1 MVLGF
6 IGCSD
11 LTKAM
16 MRGILQDGGVKAD
29 HIIVT
34 DCDKYELLKLQEE
47 AGVRTALT
55 RAEVARHSDLIF
67 LAEDAEFYPGIAAE
81 IAHLLSGDQVLISIA
96 PNMTIDDVAT
106 LFGPKVKIIR
116 AKPNMP
122 AIVGESMTGICAG
135 DLVTHEDFNTVCNLM
150 RSFGVV
156 EQVPEKLIDVVIA
169 VSSSSPAYV
178 FMFIEAMADA
188 ASADGMPR
196 AQAYE
201 FAAQAVL
208 GSAKMILETGKHP
221 GELKDMVCSPGGTTL
236 EALRVLENHGLRSS
250 VFEAVKAC
258 ASKCKPVK
266 LSPRKG
272 GRRGIPVR
280 VTVKKN

>member
-1 MVLGF
+1 MYVPTVKSLGGNSVMKIGF

-11 LTKAM
+11 ITKAM
-16 MRGILQDGGVKAD
+16 MRC
-29 HIIVT
+29 IIEKNIVDKNDIYAT
-34 DCDKYELLKLQEE
+34 NKDKYELHKVKESLGINTVNLRREIAE
-47 AGVRTALT
+47 NCDIIILAE
-55 RAEVARHSDLIF
+55 RAEYYTEVACQIRDYLKERHIIVST
-67 LAEDAEFYPGIAAE
+67 
-81 IAHLLSGDQVLISIA
+81 A
-96 PNMTIDDVAT
+96 PNMPIEGIAER
-106 LFGPKVKIIR
+106 FGHNVKIIR
-116 AKPNMP
+116 AKPNTP
-122 AIVGESMTGICAG
+122 SIVGESMTGICRNG
-135 DLVTHEDFNTVCNLM
+135 HVTLREFNYVCDLM

-156 EQVPEKLIDVVIA
+156 EEVPEELIDVVIA

-188 ASADGMPR
+188 ASSDGMPR

-236 EALRVLENHGLRSS
+236 EAVRVLESHGLRSS

-258 ASKCKPVK
+258 AAHCKKVVDK
-266 LSPRKG
+266 
-272 GRRGIPVR
+272 
-280 VTVKKN
+280 